1 MAGFF
6 DYSMQDNA
14 IRIVTEG
21 ATKTIPITAMLDQEI
36 RRWLVSEQRKWQ
48 VAGNNYYEGRHDILK
63 KKRMAIGQG
72 GQLEEITNLPNSKN
86 IDNQYRKMVKQKT
99 NYLCGKPFSIRADND
114 VYTEVL
120 GQFFNRSFFRQ
131 FKNIAKDS
139 LNCAI
144 GWLYV
149 GYDEQ
154 GQFRFKRF
162 KPWELIPGWKDADHT
177 ELDYMIRRYMVDV
190 YDGREYKKQERIE
203 YYTLQGIDYFMRYNG
218 SIVACAPWHED
229 YFTMDGN
236 NYNWQKLPF
245 IPFRYNDEEI
255 PLIANCKSLQD
266 GLNKII
272 SNFEDNM
279 EEDPRN
285 TIMVLVNY
293 AGENLGEFRRNLAT
307 YGAVK
312 VTSRDGVSGDVKTL
326 SVEVNAENYKS
337 ILDIFRKAIVE
348 NCMGFDAKDERMNG
362 TPNQMNIQ
370 SMYSDIDLDASDM
383 ETEFQAALEQL
394 IWFINMHLVNTGVGD
409 FTGESYEIV
418 FNTDMPMDEASTIQ
432 NIRNS
437 VGILS
442 TETLIANHPW
452 TSGNPQKEIE
462 QLKKEKQEEIDQY
475 SGAFGGENQPTREEN
490 PPTDNE

>member
-1 MAGFF
+1 
-6 DYSMQDNA
+6 
-14 IRIVTEG
+14 
-21 ATKTIPITAMLDQEI
+21 
-36 RRWLVSEQRKWQ
+36 
-48 VAGNNYYEGRHDILK
+48 
-63 KKRMAIGQG
+63 
-72 GQLEEITNLPNSKN
+72 
-86 IDNQYRKMVKQKT
+86 
-99 NYLCGKPFSIRADND
+99 
-114 VYTEVL
+114 
-120 GQFFNRSFFRQ
+120 
-131 FKNIAKDS
+131 
-139 LNCAI
+139 
-144 GWLYV
+144 
-149 GYDEQ
+149 
-154 GQFRFKRF
+154 
-162 KPWELIPGWKDADHT
+162 
-177 ELDYMIRRYMVDV
+177 
-190 YDGREYKKQERIE
+190 
-203 YYTLQGIDYFMRYNG
+203 
-218 SIVACAPWHED
+218 
-229 YFTMDGN
+229 
-236 NYNWQKLPF
+236 
-245 IPFRYNDEEI
+245 
-255 PLIANCKSLQD
+255 
-266 GLNKII
+266 
-272 SNFEDNM
+272 M

-326 SVEVNAENYKS
+326 SVEVNAENYKA

-383 ETEFQAALEQL
+383 ETEYQAALEQL

-475 SGAFGGENQPTREEN
+475 SGAF
-490 PPTDNE
+490 PPTDTE